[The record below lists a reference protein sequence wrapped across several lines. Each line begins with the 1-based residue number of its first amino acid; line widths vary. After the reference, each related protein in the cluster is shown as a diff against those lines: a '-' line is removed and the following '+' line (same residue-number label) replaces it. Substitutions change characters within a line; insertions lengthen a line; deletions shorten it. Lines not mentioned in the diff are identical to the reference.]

1 MRSDRPR
8 QGSPSTHQASHRPP
22 RPNRSH
28 ARRPLWPSSG
38 QLMTNQC
45 LTVMVHNPQVSRA
58 VETAVPPDKQTL
70 RRQLRAQRRSRA
82 PERDRRADADAI
94 AAAASALLD
103 TVCLPAPSPGE
114 HPAYDGQ
121 PCVAIYRSLPT
132 EPPTQALAE
141 MLHAR
146 SVAVIV
152 PEMLP
157 DKDLDW
163 HQLRADG
170 SEGPGLG
177 LEAIAA
183 ARVILTPALAVDH
196 SGTRLGQGGGSYD
209 RALARRRPDA
219 VLVAI
224 VNDEEYAARP
234 LPRDT
239 HDVPVNAVITPGS
252 GLSPI
257 PGAGSVA

>member
-1 MRSDRPR
+1 MS
-8 QGSPSTHQASHRPP
+8 QAAQP
-22 RPNRSH
+22 
-28 ARRPLWPSSG
+28 
-38 QLMTNQC
+38 
-45 LTVMVHNPQVSRA
+45 
-58 VETAVPPDKQTL
+58 AVPKDKQTL

-94 AAAASALLD
+94 AAAASDLLD
-103 TVCLPAPSPGE
+103 TLPL
-114 HPAYDGQ
+114 Q
-121 PCVAIYRSLPT
+121 PCVAIYRSMPT

-146 SVAVIV
+146 RVPVIV

-163 HQLRADG
+163 HELLADG

-183 ARVILTPALAVDH
+183 ALVILTPALAVDH
-196 SGTRLGQGGGSYD
+196 NGTRLGQGGGSYD
-209 RALARRRPDA
+209 RALARRHPDA

-224 VNDEEYAARP
+224 VNDEEYAAWP
-234 LPRDT
+234 LPRDA
-239 HDVPVNAVITPGS
+239 HDVRVNAVITPGA

-257 PGAGSVA
+257 QGAGSVA